1 MKDGIYLIEMG
12 KKIKV
17 RRKELKISLPKLSA
31 MCKTD
36 MSNLWFIEKGRRN
49 LHILT
54 LESIADS
61 LQIDVKYFL

>member
-49 LHILT
+49 VHILT
-54 LESIADS
+54 LKNNADV
-61 LQIDVKYFL
+61 LKVDVKDLI